1 MHNNVQQNPVSR
13 SVKTCTQMCMQN
25 IGKLYKATCN
35 SNFGK
40 SVFSDMHC
48 RLQTN
53 RPILRSIGL
62 LVIVQLN
69 IKVIS
74 TSDRRTDG
82 QTSQTTTVDYH

>member
-1 MHNNVQQNPVSR
+1 MHNNVQQNRVSR

-25 IGKLYKATCN
+25 IGKLHKPTCN

-40 SVFSDMHC
+40 SVFSDRHY

-53 RPILRSIGL
+53 RLILTSIGL
-62 LVIVQLN
+62 LLIVQLN
-69 IKVIS
+69 IKLIS

-82 QTSQTTTVDYH
+82 QTSRTTVDYY